1 MRPSS
6 LKPSAANMTSMMSAM
21 KATSMK
27 KARHQAGLLLSDE
40 SACYLAALFMSWSET
55 SMKAE

>member
-1 MRPSS
+1 
-6 LKPSAANMTSMMSAM
+6 MTSMMSAM
-21 KATSMK
+21 KAMNMK
-27 KARHQAGLLLSDE
+27 KARRMAGLLLSDE